1 MKILRVV
8 HCAALVTACLT
19 AAAPLA
25 AQSVSTGAFS
35 GTITNEQGQAMASVQ
50 VSALNRAT
58 GARAGTLTNTDG
70 RFYISGLETGGPYTI
85 SVRRIGFAQRDSNNL
100 YVSLGENQRVDV
112 TLKAA
117 VATLEAVSVVAT
129 TSGAVFSA
137 SHTGVETTI
146 TDSAIARLPTLNRS
160 FTDFVALSP
169 QVSTKGPGLSGGGQN
184 NRFNAIQIDG
194 AVANDLF
201 GLSSTLQPGGLAN
214 AKQVSLEA
222 VKEYQILLSPFD
234 VRDGNFTGLLVN
246 AVTKSGSN
254 DFQSTGTYSFR
265 NQDLQRNVP
274 YLRSAPF
281 SQAQEGFWFG
291 GPIIKDKLLF
301 SIAPEFQQETAPST
315 APYLGQPASQTPQPP
330 ATQAAV
336 DSFVNILT
344 TKYHYPNPG
353 NGNLIT
359 NKNPLTNMFARFD
372 LLNLPA
378 NSRLVARYNFA
389 GGNQDISNQRSTTR
403 LALSNNGYTINDNT
417 NAGTAQLF
425 SNFSN
430 GGSNELT
437 TGWTRIND
445 VRQTPIQAPFVVI
458 SRVTNPNGGTGQ
470 LSAGTE
476 NSSQGNELN
485 QDITEVTDNYTM
497 PWQNHR
503 FTFGTQNKWYKVRNL
518 FSQNSLGNFTFGTL
532 DSLNNDTPSSAT
544 LGLKLDNSDGA
555 AHFTARSLAFYSE
568 DEWQAANNLSIV
580 GGLRLDLVG
589 LTSKPG
595 QNTNLLN
602 SPLARNTTNVPMNV
616 PQLAPRLGF
625 NWDVTGDQVNQ
636 VRGGSGMFTGNPA
649 FVWLSNLYGN
659 SGVNGFASLS
669 CTNMS
674 TAPAMQNAGGQLAS
688 NCKNA
693 TGTGTPAVTL
703 NTVDPNLHFPE
714 TWRSSLGYDRRLP
727 WNMIGTIE
735 GMYTRGVYQ
744 FYYQDINLSKDPTG
758 TWCPQSGCDANG
770 DNVRQMYGDI
780 TSLTSN
786 PVPKNRPAPTLGD
799 IFEISNTK
807 THDYSYSIT
816 EQIVKRFS
824 NNFEGQVAYTYSRS
838 YDVWDVTSSVAQ
850 SNWQFGRSYSGRQ
863 DAQDLY
869 PSKWDAPNRFVV
881 SGEYTLPTKTG
892 VSLTWIG
899 ESGIPYEYVYGSDMN
914 GDNFTSNDLI
924 YVPKNA
930 HDTTQIRFA
939 QNGNLTPAMQADSLE
954 NFINGHA
961 CLNSQRGTIMQ
972 RNSCR
977 SPWDKVVNLSARQT
991 LPQLQGHGLVM
1002 QLDIFNFLNLLNKN
1016 WGSRDFGSTNSPSL
1030 LTRRSYVAGSCGTST
1045 GCGAGSAQPVYIY
1058 NSVNQFNTQNASSNY
1073 QLQLQ
1078 VKYTF

>member
-1 MKILRVV
+1 M
-8 HCAALVTACLT
+8 
-19 AAAPLA
+19 P
-25 AQSVSTGAFS
+25 
-35 GTITNEQGQAMASVQ
+35 SVQ
-50 VSALNRAT
+50 VQALNRST
-58 GARAGTLTNTDG
+58 GARAGTLTNQAG
-70 RFYISGLETGGPYTI
+70 RFFISGLETGGPYTLT
-85 SVRRIGFAQRDSNNL
+85 VRRIGYAQRDSNNL
-100 YVSLGENQRVDV
+100 YVSLGENQRVDI
-112 TLKAA
+112 TLKTAA
-117 VATLEAVSVVAT
+117 AQLEAVKVVTT

-146 TDSAIARLPTLNRS
+146 TDSAIARLPTLNRN
-160 FTDFVALSP
+160 FTDFVAISP

-234 VRDGNFTGLLVN
+234 IREGNFTGFLVN
-246 AVTKSGSN
+246 AVTKAGSN

-265 NQDLQRNVP
+265 NQDFARDVPLIRN
-274 YLRSAPF
+274 APF
-281 SQAQEGFWFG
+281 TQAQEGFWFG

-301 SIAPEFQQETAPST
+301 SIAPEFQQQTQPST
-315 APYLGQPASQTPQPP
+315 APYIGQAASLTQKPP

-336 DSFVNILT
+336 DSFVNILQ
-344 TKYHYPNPG
+344 TKYHFADPG
-353 NGNLIT
+353 GAGLID
-359 NKNPLTNMFARFD
+359 NKNPLTNLFARFD
-372 LLNLPA
+372 LLNLPV

-389 GGNQDISNQRSTTR
+389 GGDQGVSNQRSTTR

-425 SNFSN
+425 SNFLN
-430 GGSNELT
+430 GNLNELT
-437 TGWTRIND
+437 LGWTRIND
-445 VRQTPIQAPFVVI
+445 VRQTPIEAPFVVI

-485 QDITEVTDNYTM
+485 QDIMEVTDNYTI

-503 FTFGTQNKWYKVRNL
+503 FTFGTQNKFYKVRNL

-532 DSLNNDTPSSAT
+532 DSLINDTPSSAT

-555 AHFTARSLAFYSE
+555 AHFTARSLAFYGE

-580 GGLRLDLVG
+580 GGVRLDVVG
-589 LTSKPG
+589 LTSRPG
-595 QNTNLLN
+595 LNTNLLN
-602 SPLARNTTNVPMNV
+602 SPLARNTQDVPMNI

-636 VRGGSGMFTGNPA
+636 VRGGTGEFTGNPA

-674 TAPAMQNAGGQLAS
+674 TAPAMQDAGGQLAG
-688 NCKNA
+688 NCKGA
-693 TGTGTPAVTL
+693 TGTAAPPVTL
-703 NTVDPNLHFPE
+703 NTVVPNLHFPE

-735 GMYTRGVYQ
+735 AMYTRDIYN
-744 FYYQDINLSKDPTG
+744 FYYQDINLSPNPIG
-758 TWCPQSGCDANG
+758 TDING
-770 DNVRQMYGDI
+770 RELYGDI
-780 TSLTSN
+780 TSLTGN
-786 PVPKNRPAPTLGD
+786 PVPKSRPAPTLGD

-807 THDYSYSIT
+807 AHGYAYSLT

-850 SNWQFGRSYSGRQ
+850 SNWQFGRSYAGRQ

-899 ESGIPYEYVYGSDMN
+899 ESGVPYEYVYGSDMN
-914 GDNFTSNDLI
+914 GDNFASNDLI
-924 YVPKNA
+924 YVPRNA
-930 HDTTQIRFA
+930 HDTTQIRFT
-939 QNGNLTPAMQADSLE
+939 QNGSLTPAMQADSLE
-954 NFINGHA
+954 AFINGHS
-961 CLNSQRGTIMQ
+961 CLNIQRGKIMQ

-991 LPQLQGHGLVM
+991 LPQLQGHGLIL
-1002 QLDIFNFLNLLNKN
+1002 QLDIFNFLNLLDKN
-1016 WGSRDFGSTNSPSL
+1016 WGSRDFGSTNSPAL
-1030 LTRRSYVAGSCGTST
+1030 LTRRSYVANTCPPGTISLT
-1045 GCGAGSAQPVYIY
+1045 CAQPVFIY
-1058 NSVNQFNTQNASSNY
+1058 NQVNQFSTQNVSSNY

>member
-1 MKILRVV
+1 MKKLRVM
-8 HCAALVTACLT
+8 HCAPLIAAFLAT
-19 AAAPLA
+19 AAPLA

-35 GTITNEQGQAMASVQ
+35 GTVTNEQGNVMSSVQ
-50 VSALNRAT
+50 VQAVNRST
-58 GARAGTLTNTDG
+58 GARSGTLTNAEG
-70 RFYISGLETGGPYTI
+70 RFYISGLETGGPYTLTL
-85 SVRRIGFAQRDSNNL
+85 RRIGFAQRDTNNL
-100 YVSLGENQRVDV
+100 YVSLGENQRVDIS
-112 TLKAA
+112 LKTA
-117 VATLEAVSVVAT
+117 VAQLEAVKVVTT

-160 FTDFVALSP
+160 FTDFVSISP
-169 QVSTKGPGLSGGGQN
+169 QISTKGPGLSGGGQN

-201 GLSSTLQPGGLAN
+201 GLSSTLQPGGLAS

-222 VKEYQILLSPFD
+222 VKEYQVLLSPFD
-234 VRDGNFTGLLVN
+234 IREGNFTGFLVN

-254 DFQSTGTYSFR
+254 EFQSTGTYSFR
-265 NQDLQRNVP
+265 NQDFARDVAFIRN
-274 YLRSAPF
+274 APF

-301 SIAPEFQQETAPST
+301 SIAPEFQQESQPST
-315 APYLGQPASQTPQPP
+315 APYLGQSTSLTQKPP

-336 DSFVNILT
+336 DSFVNILQS
-344 TKYHYPNPG
+344 KYGFSNPG
-353 NGNLIT
+353 NGGLIT
-359 NKNPLTNMFARFD
+359 NTNPLTNVFARFD
-372 LLNLPA
+372 LLNLPE

-389 GGNQDISNQRSTTR
+389 GANQGISNQRSTTR

-417 NAGTAQLF
+417 NAGTLQLF
-425 SNFSN
+425 SNFAN
-430 GGSNELT
+430 GNLNELT
-437 TGWTRIND
+437 AGWTRIND
-445 VRQTPIQAPFVVI
+445 VRQTPIEAPFVVI
-458 SRVTNPNGGTGQ
+458 SRVQNPNGGTGQ

-485 QDITEVTDNYTM
+485 QDIMELTDNYTI

-532 DSLNNDTPSSAT
+532 DSLINDTPSSAT
-544 LGLKLDNSDGA
+544 LGIKLDNSDGA
-555 AHFTARSLAFYSE
+555 AHFTARSLAFYGE

-580 GGLRLDLVG
+580 GGIRLDLVG

-595 QNTNLLN
+595 LNTTLLN
-602 SPLARNTTNVPMNV
+602 SPLARNTTNVPTNV

-625 NWDVTGDQVNQ
+625 NWDMTGDQVNQ
-636 VRGGSGMFTGNPA
+636 LRGGTGAFTGNPA
-649 FVWLSNLYGN
+649 YVWLSNLFGN

-674 TAPAMQNAGGQLAS
+674 TAPAMQDAGGQLAG
-688 NCKNA
+688 NCKGA
-693 TGTGTPAVTL
+693 TGTAAPPVTL
-703 NTVDPNLHFPE
+703 NTVAPNLHFPE

-735 GMYTRGVYQ
+735 GMFTRDIYN
-744 FYYQDINLSKDPTG
+744 FYYQDINLSANPIG
-758 TWCPQSGCDANG
+758 TDVNG
-770 DNVRQMYGDI
+770 REMYGDI
-780 TSLTSN
+780 TSLTGN
-786 PVPKNRPAPTLGD
+786 PVPKNRPASTLGD

-807 THDYSYSIT
+807 THGYAYSLT
-816 EQIVKRFS
+816 EQVVKRFS

-869 PSKWDAPNRFVV
+869 PSKWDAPHRFVV

-899 ESGIPYEYVYGSDMN
+899 ESGVPYEYVYGSDMN

-924 YVPKNA
+924 YVPRNA
-930 HDTTQIRFA
+930 RDTTQIRFV
-939 QNGNLTPAMQADSLE
+939 QNGSLTPAQQADSLE
-954 NFINGHA
+954 NFISSHS

-977 SPWDKVVNLSARQT
+977 TPWDKVVNLSARQT
-991 LPQLQGHGLVM
+991 LPQFQGHGLIV

-1030 LTRRSYVAGSCGTST
+1030 LTRRSYVAGSCGVSIA
-1045 GCGAGSAQPVYIY
+1045 CGAGSAQPVFIY
-1058 NSVNQFNTQNASSNY
+1058 NQVNQFSTQNTSSNY
-1073 QLQLQ
+1073 QMQLQ
-1078 VKYTF
+1078 VKYVF